1 MCCDVVDY
9 SLKGLFTN
17 YCLMSAVFGW
27 LIAQILKVFTGIF
40 RVREF
45 SFRAM
50 MFGTGGMP
58 SSHSAAVMALCTSI
72 AIRFGFGSPLFAI
85 AGLLCIIV
93 MNDATGVRR
102 ETGKQSKAL
111 NLILKDL
118 FTDSPDKEKLDE
130 NFRELIGHTPLQVV
144 CGAITGIVVAVV
156 MGFIPV
162 FGVWA

>member
-1 MCCDVVDY
+1 MDYIAVDY

-27 LIAQILKVFTGIF
+27 LIAQVLKVFTGIF
-40 RVREF
+40 QIREF

-93 MNDATGVRR
+93 MNDATGVRM
-102 ETGKQSKAL
+102 ETGKHSKAL

-156 MGFIPV
+156 MGFIPA
-162 FGVWA
+162 FGIWA

>member
-1 MCCDVVDY
+1 MDYAVVDY

-27 LIAQILKVFTGIF
+27 LIAQILKIFTGIF
-40 RVREF
+40 RIREF

-58 SSHSAAVMALCTSI
+58 SSHSASVAGLCTSI
-72 AIRFGFGSPLFAI
+72 GIRYGLASPLFAI

-93 MNDATGVRR
+93 MNDAVGVRR

-111 NLILKDL
+111 NLILKNL
-118 FTDSPDKEKLDE
+118 FKDSHDHDKLDE

-144 CGAITGIVVAVV
+144 CGVITGIVVAVLIS
-156 MGFIPV
+156 FIPA

>member
-1 MCCDVVDY
+1 MDYTAVDY

-27 LIAQILKVFTGIF
+27 LIAQVLKVFTGIF
-40 RVREF
+40 QIREF

-72 AIRFGFGSPLFAI
+72 AIRYGFGSPLFAI
-85 AGLLCIIV
+85 AGLFCIIV
-93 MNDATGVRR
+93 MNDATGVRM
-102 ETGKQSKAL
+102 ETGKHSKAL

-162 FGVWA
+162 FGIWA

>member
-1 MCCDVVDY
+1 MDYNAVDY
-9 SLKGLFTN
+9 TLKGLFTN

-40 RVREF
+40 RIREF

-58 SSHSAAVMALCTSI
+58 SSHSASVTALCTSI

-111 NLILKDL
+111 NMILKDL
-118 FTDSPDKEKLDE
+118 FTDSPDKDKLDE

-144 CGAITGIVVAVV
+144 CGAITGIIVAIV

>member
-1 MCCDVVDY
+1 MDY
-9 SLKGLFTN
+9 SLKALFTN
-17 YCLMSAVFGW
+17 YYLMSVMFGW

-58 SSHSAAVMALCTSI
+58 SSHSASVTALCTSV
-72 AIRFGFGSPLFAI
+72 AIKEGFSSPLFAI
-85 AGLLCIIV
+85 SVLLCIIV

-111 NLILKDL
+111 NLILKDML
-118 FTDSPDKEKLDE
+118 TDSPEQFDE
-130 NFRELIGHTPLQVV
+130 NFRELIGHTPLQVEATSISPREV
-144 CGAITGIVVAVV
+144 G
-156 MGFIPV
+156 
-162 FGVWA
+162 

>member
-1 MCCDVVDY
+1 MDYSVVDY
-9 SLKGLFTN
+9 SIKGLFTN

-40 RVREF
+40 RIRDF
-45 SFRAM
+45 SIRAM

>member
-1 MCCDVVDY
+1 MPV
-9 SLKGLFTN
+9 LKQLFTN
-17 YCLMSAVFGW
+17 FIVMSAASGW
-27 LIAQILKVFTGIF
+27 FTAQILKIFTGRF
-40 RVREF
+40 RNRKKKF
-45 SFRAM
+45 NLLDAL
-50 MFGTGGMP
+50 FGTGGMP

-156 MGFIPV
+156 MGFIPA

>member
-1 MCCDVVDY
+1 
-9 SLKGLFTN
+9 
-17 YCLMSAVFGW
+17 MSAVAGW
-27 LIAQILKVFTGIF
+27 FIAQILKVFTGIF
-40 RVREF
+40 RLRDF
-45 SFRAM
+45 SVRAM

-58 SSHSAAVMALCTSI
+58 SSHSASVVGLATSV
-72 AIRFGFGSPLFAI
+72 AIKYGFGSPLFAI

-93 MNDATGVRR
+93 MNDATGVRM
-102 ETGKQSKAL
+102 ETGKHSKAL

-162 FGVWA
+162 FGIWA